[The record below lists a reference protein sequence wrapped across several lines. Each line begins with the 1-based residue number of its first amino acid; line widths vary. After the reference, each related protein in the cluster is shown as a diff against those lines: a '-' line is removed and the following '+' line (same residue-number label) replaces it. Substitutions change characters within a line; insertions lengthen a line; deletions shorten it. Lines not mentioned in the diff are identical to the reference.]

1 MRTISELQDSLDSDL
16 AWRRSE
22 LHSYLGSVRRSSRDS
37 VTQRSLCRAGIPLL
51 YAHWE
56 GYAKHSLS
64 AYIQFVG
71 RRRLTYREL
80 HPGFVA
86 LGIEAEADAQ
96 AGISATRKM
105 IWRAHTLL
113 TKDGERAAIPWRKGV
128 DTQSNLNSN
137 RCFELFALV
146 GLDASP
152 IQLKSRLIDYELLR
166 VRNEIAH
173 GQYLNVDSTA
183 YEELHQEVLTI
194 LNFVRNAISTAAENG
209 AYRRDAVPGF
219 LSSADLH
226 T

>member
-1 MRTISELQDSLDSDL
+1 MRTIAELQDSLDSDL

-22 LHSYLGSVRRSSRDS
+22 LHSYLGSVRRSSQDS
-37 VTQRSLCRAGIPLL
+37 VTQRSLCRAGVPLL

-56 GYAKHSLS
+56 GYAKHALS
-64 AYIQFVG
+64 VYIQFVG

-96 AGISATRKM
+96 VGFSATRKM
-105 IWRAHTLL
+105 IWRAHALL
-113 TKDGERAAIPWRKGV
+113 TKDDDRATIPWRKGV

-137 RCFELFALV
+137 RFFELFSLV

-173 GQYLNVDSTA
+173 GQYLSVDSTA

-194 LNFVRNAISTAAENG
+194 LNFVRNSISTATENG
-209 AYRRDAVPGF
+209 AYRRAAV
-219 LSSADLH
+219 SSSPKAIDLH